1 MMAIK
6 ECHLMAMPLRTLSSE
21 SGQLLLQIL
30 LCSYDAAWCQSASVV
45 LFCKCVHNQPIK
57 SNIRSIPKANWY
69 HVESGK
75 HTS

>member
-1 MMAIK
+1 MENK
-6 ECHLMAMPLRTLSSE
+6 EPHLIAMPMRSPSSG
-21 SGQLLLQIL
+21 SGQLLQIL

-69 HVESGK
+69 HVASGK